1 MMGALVAAAFVAVGT
16 LGLMM
21 LVLLEIGKF
30 NRWSERRFREH
41 TRRHV
46 KAIRALNEQ
55 RTESARR
62 PAESTLG
69 AGRVINSGQS
79 PDGLGA

>member
-1 MMGALVAAAFVAVGT
+1 MMGALVATAFVAVGT
-16 LGLMM
+16 FGLTI

-30 NRWSERRFREH
+30 SRWSERRFREH

-46 KAIRALNEQ
+46 KAMRAINEQ
-55 RTESARR
+55 RIESARR

-69 AGRVINSGQS
+69 TGRVIDNAPGN
-79 PDGLGA
+79 AKART

>member
-1 MMGALVAAAFVAVGT
+1 MGTLVAAAFVAVGT
-16 LGLMM
+16 LGLTI

-30 NRWSERRFREH
+30 NRWSERRFRDH

-46 KAIRALNEQ
+46 NTMRALNEQ

-69 AGRVINSGQS
+69 TGRLIDSG
-79 PDGLGA
+79 